1 MASIFKKNKLSFSE
15 FPSPTVKDWENQI
28 ASDLKGEDYTIKFNW
43 HTQEGISHLPFY
55 ENEDNYKTQA
65 AIPPLSDWKICQYI
79 STPDCKNANKL
90 ALHALESGASSLYFD
105 LPSNA
110 LANVSDLK
118 ILLDGII
125 LDILTIHFSESLS
138 QPEHLEIIQTFVT
151 GQSIH
156 ENDLDFKFNSDPF
169 TNALKTGKLLSKS
182 DFKTDTNLNSLAVNA
197 HFYGNA
203 GATMVDQLAFAA
215 ATGNEYLDF
224 SDNTDQVAQQVHFN
238 FSVASNYF
246 LEIAKLRAFRLI
258 WSQILDTYQEGLSQK
273 YPAYIHA
280 HTATLNTSL
289 KDPHNNILR
298 ATTEAMSAAI
308 GVADAITITPF
319 DDIYNEENS
328 FSDRI
333 ARNIQLILK
342 EEAYFDKV
350 ADPSAGSYYIEHLTT
365 HLAEEAW
372 KVFQEIERNGGF
384 YNSIKNGFVQK
395 RVREAQQA
403 RMDASK
409 NGELVLLG
417 VNKHPAKDEEARK
430 PRLKPESKVIPK
442 EAYSEIETIS
452 EFRIAEAFETET
464 LS

>member
-1 MASIFKKNKLSFSE
+1 VASIFKKNKLSFSE
-15 FPSPTVKDWENQI
+15 FPSPTVRDWENQI
-28 ASDLKGEDYTIKFNW
+28 ASDLKGEDYTVKFNW
-43 HTQEGISHLPFY
+43 HTHEGISHLPFY
-55 ENEDNYKTQA
+55 KNEDNYITQT
-65 AIPPLSDWKICQYI
+65 AIPPLSDWKISQHI
-79 STPDCKNANKL
+79 SATNCKSANKL

-110 LANVSDLK
+110 IASANDLN
-118 ILLDGII
+118 ILLDEII

-138 QPEHLEIIQTFVT
+138 QPEHLEIIQAFIAE
-151 GQSIH
+151 QSTSGKS
-156 ENDLDFKFNSDPF
+156 LDFKFNSDPF
-169 TNALKTGKLLSKS
+169 ANALNTGKLLSKS
-182 DFKTDTNLNSLAVNA
+182 NFNTDTNLNSLAVNA
-197 HFYGNA
+197 HFYGNV

-215 ATGNEYLDF
+215 ATGNEYLGF
-224 SDNTDQVAQQVHFN
+224 SNNADQAAQQIHYN
-238 FSVASNYF
+238 FAVASNYF

-258 WSQILDTYQEGLSQK
+258 WSQILETYQEGLSQN

-280 HTATLNTSL
+280 HTATLNASL

-308 GVADAITITPF
+308 GAADAITIIPF

-328 FSDRI
+328 FSDRV

-372 KVFQEIERNGGF
+372 KVFPEIEKNGGF

-395 RVREAQQA
+395 RVKVAQQA
-403 RMDASK
+403 RMKAAK
-409 NGELVLLG
+409 NGELILLG
-417 VNKHPAKDEEARK
+417 VNKHPAKNEEAYK
-430 PRLKPESKVIPK
+430 PRSKPEANKAPQEPYI
-442 EAYSEIETIS
+442 EIEKLT
-452 EFRIAEAFETET
+452 ELRIAEAFETEA